1 MLALSFIGAITD
13 SELFPDSQGS
23 LVMTNLA
30 LFDSFLGSESPC
42 LELTLCFPR
51 KVLEISQLPSL
62 SSQPQKNLHL
72 RAVTAACTLIVPSSI
87 LFSQFLSK
95 CQKPQ

>member
-13 SELFPDSQGS
+13 SEFFPDSQGS
-23 LVMTNLA
+23 LVTTNLA
-30 LFDSFLGSESPC
+30 LFDRFLGSESPC

-72 RAVTAACTLIVPSSI
+72 RAVTAACALLVPSSI

-95 CQKPQ
+95 HQKPQ